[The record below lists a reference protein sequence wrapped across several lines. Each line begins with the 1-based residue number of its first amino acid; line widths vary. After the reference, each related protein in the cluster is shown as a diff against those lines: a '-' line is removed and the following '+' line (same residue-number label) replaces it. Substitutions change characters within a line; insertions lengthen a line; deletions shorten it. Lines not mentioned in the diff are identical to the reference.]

1 MADYIPRNSMTVQ
14 QSEKEERVPQ
24 KAVVNAETKI
34 KKKSMWEKI
43 KEEFISDDG
52 KSLGDYI
59 VLDILVP
66 AAKNTIQSVVNNG
79 IDMILYGGPGPRN
92 SRNNYTNYP
101 VNNAS
106 YRPYY
111 DRNNQNRNNYNNPIT
126 ASVYDYNQVEFS
138 SRADAEEVLFRMREL
153 FSVYNYPVVRV
164 ADYLEFSG
172 LGSSFVDN
180 NYGWTNL
187 DGVQVRRSRNGGY
200 FLDLPRPMAID

>member
-1 MADYIPRNSMTVQ
+1 MADYVPRNSMTVQ
-14 QSEKEERVPQ
+14 TKEERTPQ
-24 KAVVNAETKI
+24 KAVVNSATKI

-43 KEEFISDDG
+43 KEEFVSDDG
-52 KSLGDYI
+52 KSIGDYI

-79 IDMILYGGPGPRN
+79 IDMILYGGSAPRSNRN
-92 SRNNYTNYP
+92 SYTNYP

-111 DRNNQNRNNYNNPIT
+111 ERNNQNRNDYSGTRPGN
-126 ASVYDYNQVEFS
+126 VYDYSQVEFS

-187 DGVQVRRSRNGGY
+187 ENVQVRRSRNGGY